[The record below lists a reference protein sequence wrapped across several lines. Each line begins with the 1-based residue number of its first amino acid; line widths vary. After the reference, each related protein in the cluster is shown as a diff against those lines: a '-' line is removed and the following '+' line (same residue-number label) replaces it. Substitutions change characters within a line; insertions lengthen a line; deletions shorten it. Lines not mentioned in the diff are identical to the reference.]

1 MNPAKTGI
9 SRLLIAS
16 AIDADVYRRLLES
29 PEETFDE
36 FDLADE
42 DRELLRHPDHRL
54 LRVLGAALAEENASA
69 SAAASVA
76 TMAAPP
82 AVAERRG
89 ASPECPRRAHRCRTC
104 RWCSRWCPAR
114 STTGENCSK
123 FAYAAWVSPLPE
135 GADPEAL
142 PPPPGTV
149 LPGKPLP
156 PLRAVVR
163 VSAIQMQDAAGNPLV
178 GLSASLLQS
187 TNMSAPPPPEAAGN
201 PAAIG
206 RDLSAAE
213 GSSRHRRRALRL
225 RGCPLRQ
232 AHRASARAP
241 SGGHIMS
248 APQMPCR
255 PHAAHLHCRPGPAD
269 RDANHARGAGRLPPV
284 GGNPVRWTPASPRA
298 RFWRRCARASRRCLT
313 KATPAMRRAFRLI
326 TTWRRASL
334 RRRWIIRR

>member
-16 AIDADVYRRLLES
+16 AIDPDVYRRLLES
-29 PEETFDE
+29 PEETFDA

-54 LRVLGAALAEENASA
+54 LRVLGAALAEENAPV

-82 AVAERRG
+82 AVAG
-89 ASPECPRRAHRCRTC
+89 ATRPGAPPGMPTASATLPDLSVVLTLVPCALYDG
-104 RWCSRWCPAR
+104 
-114 STTGENCSK
+114 GELRE

-187 TNMSAPPPPEAAGN
+187 TNMSALPPPEAAGD

-213 GSSRHRRRALRL
+213 V
-225 RGCPLRQ
+225 Q
-232 AHRASARAP
+232 AA
-241 SGGHIMS
+241 I
-248 APQMPCR
+248 
-255 PHAAHLHCRPGPAD
+255 AA
-269 RDANHARGAGRLPPV
+269 V
-284 GGNPVRWTPASPRA
+284 
-298 RFWRRCARASRRCLT
+298 RCA
-313 KATPAMRRAFRLI
+313 PAGARYGKLI
-326 TTWRRASL
+326 ELL
-334 RRRWIIRR
+334 RVLRPEGTS

>member
-16 AIDADVYRRLLES
+16 AIDPDVHRRLLEC
-29 PEETFDE
+29 PEETFDA
-36 FDLADE
+36 FDIAEE
-42 DRELLRHPDHRL
+42 DRELLRHPDRRL
-54 LRVLGAALAEENASA
+54 LRVLGAALAEENAPV

-82 AVAERRG
+82 AVAG
-89 ASPECPRRAHRCRTC
+89 APLAGATRPGAPPGMPTASAPLPDMSLVLTLVPCALYDG
-104 RWCSRWCPAR
+104 
-114 STTGENCSK
+114 GELRN

-187 TNMSAPPPPEAAGN
+187 TNMSALPPPEAAGN

-213 GSSRHRRRALRL
+213 V
-225 RGCPLRQ
+225 Q
-232 AHRASARAP
+232 SA
-241 SGGHIMS
+241 I
-248 APQMPCR
+248 
-255 PHAAHLHCRPGPAD
+255 AA
-269 RDANHARGAGRLPPV
+269 V
-284 GGNPVRWTPASPRA
+284 
-298 RFWRRCARASRRCLT
+298 RCA
-313 KATPAMRRAFRLI
+313 PAGARYGKLI
-326 TTWRRASL
+326 ELL
-334 RRRWIIRR
+334 RVLRPEGTS

>member
-16 AIDADVYRRLLES
+16 AIDPDVRRRLLES

-54 LRVLGAALAEENASA
+54 LRVLGAALAEENAPV

-76 TMAAPP
+76 TMAAPLP
-82 AVAERRG
+82 G
-89 ASPECPRRAHRCRTC
+89 ATRPGATPGMPTPSAPLPDMSLVLTLAPCALYDG
-104 RWCSRWCPAR
+104 
-114 STTGENCSK
+114 GELRN

-187 TNMSAPPPPEAAGN
+187 TNLSAPPPPEAAGN

-206 RDLSAAE
+206 RDLFAAE
-213 GSSRHRRRALRL
+213 V
-225 RGCPLRQ
+225 Q
-232 AHRASARAP
+232 SA
-241 SGGHIMS
+241 I
-248 APQMPCR
+248 
-255 PHAAHLHCRPGPAD
+255 AA
-269 RDANHARGAGRLPPV
+269 V
-284 GGNPVRWTPASPRA
+284 
-298 RFWRRCARASRRCLT
+298 RCAPAGARYGKLIELLRVLHREGAS
-313 KATPAMRRAFRLI
+313 
-326 TTWRRASL
+326 
-334 RRRWIIRR
+334 

>member
-1 MNPAKTGI
+1 MSSAKTGI

-16 AIDADVYRRLLES
+16 AIDPDVYRRLLEL

-36 FDLADE
+36 FDLVEE

-82 AVAERRG
+82 AVAG
-89 ASPECPRRAHRCRTC
+89 APLAGATQAGAPPGM
-104 RWCSRWCPAR
+104 PAA
-114 STTGENCSK
+114 SVPLPDVSLVVTVVPCALYDGGELRN
-123 FAYAAWVSPLPE
+123 FAYAAFVSPLPE
-135 GADPEAL
+135 GADPEP

-149 LPGKPLP
+149 LPGTPLP
-156 PLRAVVR
+156 PLRAVLR

-187 TNMSAPPPPEAAGN
+187 ANMSAPPPNEAAGN

-213 GSSRHRRRALRL
+213 V
-225 RGCPLRQ
+225 Q
-232 AHRASARAP
+232 SAIAAVR
-241 SGGHIMS
+241 S
-248 APQMPCR
+248 APAGAR
-255 PHAAHLHCRPGPAD
+255 YGKLIELLRVLHPEG
-269 RDANHARGAGRLPPV
+269 
-284 GGNPVRWTPASPRA
+284 T
-298 RFWRRCARASRRCLT
+298 
-313 KATPAMRRAFRLI
+313 
-326 TTWRRASL
+326 
-334 RRRWIIRR
+334 

>member
-1 MNPAKTGI
+1 LATRGGRLVALSSAWAKVGWFYEVAAGKRGVDALLSARHRRGYTPAGMREKATKDRPTMNPAKTGI

-16 AIDADVYRRLLES
+16 AIDPDVYRRLLES
-29 PEETFDE
+29 PEETFDA

-54 LRVLGAALAEENASA
+54 LRVLGAALAEENAPV

-76 TMAAPP
+76 TMSAPP
-82 AVAERRG
+82 AVAG
-89 ASPECPRRAHRCRTC
+89 APLAGATRPGAPPGMPTASAPLPDMSLVLTLVPCALYDG
-104 RWCSRWCPAR
+104 
-114 STTGENCSK
+114 GELRQ

-142 PPPPGTV
+142 PPPPGTE

-163 VSAIQMQDAAGNPLV
+163 VAAIQLQDAAGHPLV

-187 TNMSAPPPPEAAGN
+187 TNLSALPPPEAAGN

-213 GSSRHRRRALRL
+213 V
-225 RGCPLRQ
+225 Q
-232 AHRASARAP
+232 AA
-241 SGGHIMS
+241 I
-248 APQMPCR
+248 
-255 PHAAHLHCRPGPAD
+255 AA
-269 RDANHARGAGRLPPV
+269 V
-284 GGNPVRWTPASPRA
+284 
-298 RFWRRCARASRRCLT
+298 RCA
-313 KATPAMRRAFRLI
+313 PAGARYGKLI
-326 TTWRRASL
+326 ELL
-334 RRRWIIRR
+334 RVLHPEGTS

>member
-16 AIDADVYRRLLES
+16 AIDPDVYRRLLES

-54 LRVLGAALAEENASA
+54 LRVLGAALAEENAPVSA
-69 SAAASVA
+69 VASVA
-76 TMAAPP
+76 TMSAPP
-82 AVAERRG
+82 AVAG
-89 ASPECPRRAHRCRTC
+89 APLAGATRPGMPPASAPLPDMSLVLTLMPCALYEGGELRT
-104 RWCSRWCPAR
+104 
-114 STTGENCSK
+114 

-142 PPPPGTV
+142 LPPPGTV

-187 TNMSAPPPPEAAGN
+187 TNISALPPPETAGN
-201 PAAIG
+201 PAEIG

-213 GSSRHRRRALRL
+213 V
-225 RGCPLRQ
+225 Q
-232 AHRASARAP
+232 AA
-241 SGGHIMS
+241 I
-248 APQMPCR
+248 
-255 PHAAHLHCRPGPAD
+255 AA
-269 RDANHARGAGRLPPV
+269 V
-284 GGNPVRWTPASPRA
+284 
-298 RFWRRCARASRRCLT
+298 RCA
-313 KATPAMRRAFRLI
+313 PAEARYGKLI
-326 TTWRRASL
+326 ELL
-334 RRRWIIRR
+334 RVLHPEGTS

>member
-16 AIDADVYRRLLES
+16 AIDPDVYRRLLES

-36 FDLADE
+36 FDLAEE

-54 LRVLGAALAEENASA
+54 LRLLGAALAEENAPA
-69 SAAASVA
+69 SAAAGVA

-82 AVAERRG
+82 AAAG
-89 ASPECPRRAHRCRTC
+89 APPGTPTA
-104 RWCSRWCPAR
+104 
-114 STTGENCSK
+114 STPLPDMSLVLTLVPCALYDAGELRN

-163 VSAIQMQDAAGNPLV
+163 VSAIQLQDAAGNPLV

-187 TNMSAPPPPEAAGN
+187 TNMSAPPPPEAAGD

-213 GSSRHRRRALRL
+213 V
-225 RGCPLRQ
+225 Q
-232 AHRASARAP
+232 SAVAAVR
-241 SGGHIMS
+241 S
-248 APQMPCR
+248 APAGAR
-255 PHAAHLHCRPGPAD
+255 YGKLIELLRVLHPE
-269 RDANHARGAGRLPPV
+269 GA
-284 GGNPVRWTPASPRA
+284 S
-298 RFWRRCARASRRCLT
+298 
-313 KATPAMRRAFRLI
+313 
-326 TTWRRASL
+326 
-334 RRRWIIRR
+334 

>member
-1 MNPAKTGI
+1 MAKTGI

-16 AIDADVYRRLLES
+16 AIDPDVYRRLLES

-54 LRVLGAALAEENASA
+54 LRVLGAALAEENATA

-82 AVAERRG
+82 AVAAPLAG
-89 ASPECPRRAHRCRTC
+89 APRPGAPPGMPTASAPLPDMSLVLTLVPC
-104 RWCSRWCPAR
+104 ALYDG
-114 STTGENCSK
+114 GELRN

-213 GSSRHRRRALRL
+213 VQSAIAAVRVRPAGARYGKLIELLRV
-225 RGCPLRQ
+225 
-232 AHRASARAP
+232 
-241 SGGHIMS
+241 
-248 APQMPCR
+248 
-255 PHAAHLHCRPGPAD
+255 LHPEG
-269 RDANHARGAGRLPPV
+269 
-284 GGNPVRWTPASPRA
+284 TS
-298 RFWRRCARASRRCLT
+298 
-313 KATPAMRRAFRLI
+313 
-326 TTWRRASL
+326 
-334 RRRWIIRR
+334 